1 MTLDAKRIDH
11 PVEDAVS
18 AVLKMGVVGRGLRN
32 LMEGSD
38 GKRPL

>member
-18 AVLKMGVVGRGLRN
+18 AVLKWVLLVVACAI
-32 LMEGSD
+32 
-38 GKRPL
+38 